1 MIQLK
6 NKQMI
11 IAVKKHELLNLQK
24 YLQKNLMKALVHQV
38 TTDFMANQRSGT
50 KAQKNRSAV
59 SGGGAKP
66 RPQKGSGRARAG
78 TTRSPIWRTGGVT
91 FAAQPKDYN
100 KKINKKMYKGALNC
114 IFNELLKRERLFLSD
129 SLNFAEKKTKLGKEL
144 LDRLKITNAL
154 FISTEN
160 NANVFFSLRNIKNI
174 SVIDYKD
181 INPHILMKHDNI
193 VIDKNVLEH
202 IRKGNYSMNTQR
214 LANIIVSPRISE
226 KATMRADLENQHV
239 FSVLKDATKPEVKKA
254 VELMFDVK
262 VKSVRLM
269 NVQGKLTRIGRT
281 FGKRKD
287 WKKAYVRLQEGFDI
301 NYGEEE
307 VTK

>member
-1 MIQLK
+1 
-6 NKQMI
+6 
-11 IAVKKHELLNLQK
+11 
-24 YLQKNLMKALVHQV
+24 
-38 TTDFMANQRSGT
+38 
-50 KAQKNRSAV
+50 
-59 SGGGAKP
+59 
-66 RPQKGSGRARAG
+66 
-78 TTRSPIWRTGGVT
+78 
-91 FAAQPKDYN
+91 
-100 KKINKKMYKGALNC
+100 
-114 IFNELLKRERLFLSD
+114 
-129 SLNFAEKKTKLGKEL
+129 
-144 LDRLKITNAL
+144 
-154 FISTEN
+154 
-160 NANVFFSLRNIKNI
+160 
-174 SVIDYKD
+174 
-181 INPHILMKHDNI
+181 
-193 VIDKNVLEH
+193 
-202 IRKGNYSMNTQR
+202 MNTQR

-307 VTK
+307 ITK

>member
-1 MIQLK
+1 
-6 NKQMI
+6 
-11 IAVKKHELLNLQK
+11 
-24 YLQKNLMKALVHQV
+24 
-38 TTDFMANQRSGT
+38 
-50 KAQKNRSAV
+50 
-59 SGGGAKP
+59 
-66 RPQKGSGRARAG
+66 
-78 TTRSPIWRTGGVT
+78 
-91 FAAQPKDYN
+91 
-100 KKINKKMYKGALNC
+100 
-114 IFNELLKRERLFLSD
+114 
-129 SLNFAEKKTKLGKEL
+129 
-144 LDRLKITNAL
+144 
-154 FISTEN
+154 
-160 NANVFFSLRNIKNI
+160 
-174 SVIDYKD
+174 
-181 INPHILMKHDNI
+181 
-193 VIDKNVLEH
+193 
-202 IRKGNYSMNTQR
+202 MNTQR

-254 VELMFDVK
+254 VDLMFDVK